1 MKLFECSVNFFGNI
15 IQNIKIVDQHIITV
29 ARRDWVY
36 VHIPTELAKRLD
48 NFLDLPKGK
57 RLGISNKSELL
68 RYIINKFLQKNN
80 NGK

>member
-1 MKLFECSVNFFGNI
+1 M
-15 IQNIKIVDQHIITV
+15 